1 MSKATVENI
10 STIKTL
16 FEGFEVSEETVEKL
30 SELLAVHLAA
40 AKEKILDE
48 ALSEKIKL
56 QRLLEEKNDEIE
68 NLIEKGD
75 RYGEYLQEQFEIEK
89 TELLESQENHRS
101 ELSDEFADNLEKYSQ
116 YVVEQFVESNKNQ
129 LLENRNFKRMQNA
142 FIAIKETLQEHM
154 IEIDPTDEY
163 IKLSE
168 EVELRTTKYNELME
182 SYSKLSEKVKKIE
195 YSSILENKISD
206 LADTQKEKVR
216 YLIESIE
223 TKDKEEF
230 ARAVNLII
238 LEVKSENKEAENMLT
253 ESVSQK
259 KTTTM
264 VDSSK
269 KTNYE
274 MTDFNSSNIA
284 QRNAPNFEER
294 MSRYL
299 ELM

>member
-56 QRLLEEKNDEIE
+56 QRLLENKNEEIE

-75 RYGEYLQEQFEIEK
+75 KYGEYLHEQFELEK
-89 TELLESQENHRS
+89 IELLESKENHQS
-101 ELSDEFADNLEKYSQ
+101 ELADEFAENLEKYSQ
-116 YVVEQFVESNKNQ
+116 YVVEQFVDSNKNQ

-163 IKLSE
+163 VKLTE
-168 EVELRTTKYNELME
+168 EVELRTSKYNELME
-182 SYSKLSEKVKKIE
+182 SYSKLSEKVKKTE
-195 YSSILENKISD
+195 YSTILETKITD

-216 YLIESIE
+216 SLIESIE
-223 TKDKEEF
+223 TKDKDEF

-238 LEVKSENKEAENMLT
+238 LEVKSENKEAEILKESAIQKPAVLT
-253 ESVSQK
+253 E
-259 KTTTM
+259 T
-264 VDSSK
+264 SK
-269 KTNYE
+269 QTNYQ

>member
-75 RYGEYLQEQFEIEK
+75 KYGEYLQEQFEIEK

-116 YVVEQFVESNKNQ
+116 YVVEQFVESSKNQ

-168 EVELRTTKYNELME
+168 EVDLRTTKYNELME
-182 SYSKLSEKVKKIE
+182 SYSKLSEKVKKTE
-195 YSSILENKISD
+195 YNSILENKISD

-216 YLIESIE
+216 SLIESIE

-264 VDSSK
+264 VDNSK

>member
-1 MSKATVENI
+1 
-10 STIKTL
+10 
-16 FEGFEVSEETVEKL
+16 
-30 SELLAVHLAA
+30 
-40 AKEKILDE
+40 
-48 ALSEKIKL
+48 
-56 QRLLEEKNDEIE
+56 
-68 NLIEKGD
+68 
-75 RYGEYLQEQFEIEK
+75 
-89 TELLESQENHRS
+89 
-101 ELSDEFADNLEKYSQ
+101 
-116 YVVEQFVESNKNQ
+116 
-129 LLENRNFKRMQNA
+129 
-142 FIAIKETLQEHM
+142 
-154 IEIDPTDEY
+154 
-163 IKLSE
+163 
-168 EVELRTTKYNELME
+168 ME
-182 SYSKLSEKVKKIE
+182 SYSKLSEKVKKTE
-195 YSSILENKISD
+195 YNSILENKISD

-216 YLIESIE
+216 SLIESIE

-264 VDSSK
+264 VDNSK